1 MKEELREI
9 TKHSFYYSF
18 GKIAAKSA
26 GFILLPFYTSYLTVA
41 EYGVL
46 ALIET
51 TFNILLPFVIMN
63 INAAVIRFSPTQKNE
78 YDQKTIVSTGIT
90 FVLIS
95 FIVFNIVLQPF
106 AKLIA
111 VKILGSADYKYLVN
125 ILFINIG
132 LQAII
137 NYYKG
142 IYNANQNSKKFS
154 TIDIVSYS
162 LIVILA
168 IIFLVKFKWG
178 LKGVLLAQTFAYA
191 SVIVVFAFE
200 IIKNLNF
207 KFSFEILKKM
217 LKYSIPLA
225 FSAISA
231 LILGF
236 GDRYVLRF
244 VENTNA
250 VGIYSM
256 AAKFA
261 NIIDLLVLGSFRL
274 AFMPVAFKN
283 FEKPNFKFTMNQTL
297 SYLIFIL
304 LFFGLIL
311 SAFSKEVIFIMAPT
325 NHNYWYAAKFIPIAS
340 LIKILGGFQFMFS
353 LPFFFE
359 KKTNFIPIV
368 VIAST
373 ALNIGLNFLLIPVL
387 SIYGALIASIISIV
401 LIIIVYYIYGRK
413 LYKVDYDLKKSF
425 ILILMALFVFAPMMF
440 FGKLSFFIAIP
451 LKIFLIGLFTIF
463 SFYYVLSQDERE
475 KIISFINLKILNKLK
490 KR

>member
-1 MKEELREI
+1 MKQELKET

-18 GKIAAKSA
+18 GKIAIKGA

-63 INAAVIRFSPTQKNE
+63 INAAVIRFYPSQKNE
-78 YDQKTIVSTGIT
+78 FDKKTVVFTGIS
-90 FVLIS
+90 FVFIS
-95 FIVFNIVLQPF
+95 FISFNLLLQPF
-106 AKLIA
+106 SKFIA
-111 VKILGSADYKYLVN
+111 SEILGSADYKYLVN
-125 ILFINIG
+125 ILFVNIG

-154 TIDIVSYS
+154 AIDIVTYS
-162 LIVILA
+162 LIVVLV

-178 LKGVLLAQTFAYA
+178 LKGVLLAQTCSYA
-191 SVIVVFAFE
+191 FTVIVFAFE
-200 IIKNLNF
+200 IIKYLNF
-207 KFSFEILKKM
+207 KFSFTILKKM

-225 FSAISA
+225 FSAISS

-244 VENTNA
+244 VENTDA

-274 AFMPVAFKN
+274 AFMPIAFKN

-297 SYLIFIL
+297 TYLIFIL
-304 LFFGLIL
+304 LVFGLVL
-311 SAFSKEVIFIMAPT
+311 SAFSKEVIYIMAPT
-325 NHNYWYAAKFIPIAS
+325 NKDYWYAAQFIPIAS

-353 LPFFFE
+353 LPFYFE
-359 KKTNFIPIV
+359 KKTSFIPLT
-368 VIAST
+368 VITFT
-373 ALNIGLNFLLIPVL
+373 AVNVGLNFLLIPIF
-387 SIYGALIASIISIV
+387 SIYGALIASIISII
-401 LIIIVYYIYGRK
+401 LINVVYYIYGRK
-413 LYKVDYDLKKSF
+413 LYKVDYNLKKSF
-425 ILILMALFVFAPMMF
+425 ILILIAILVFSPMMF
-440 FGKLSFFIAIP
+440 FGKISFFITIP
-451 LKIFLIGLFTIF
+451 IKLLLIGLFTIF
-463 SFYYVLSQDERE
+463 SFYYVLNLEERK
-475 KIISFINLKILNKLK
+475 KIMNFFKLNILNKLK
-490 KR
+490 KQ